1 MKKRLFPFIVALAA
15 LSVAGSAAFYSVFGL
30 SKLFAGASTQVII
43 MAGSLEFAKL
53 VVASLLYQYWD
64 TINKWLRS
72 YLAIAVFVLMVITSG
87 GIYGFLSGAYQST
100 ATKSELLDKSLLI
113 LEQKQVRFEDSKEDL
128 TLEKIQINQSISD
141 LRTSLSNPHSV
152 SWYDKNSET
161 VITSSSG
168 SARRALQA
176 ELKTTIT
183 DRDNI
188 NLKLEAVLDSIG
200 KTDMALLEKEISNED
215 QRELGPL
222 KYLASTTG
230 WPMDKVVNY
239 FLLLIIFVFDPLAIA
254 LVVSANMAFAQIAPK
269 RKEEDYFIS
278 RNEHLE
284 KIIEMEPPVG
294 LREEDNTTEPS
305 ESLKQRVK
313 ENQDKLKEI
322 DEDYF
327 SELEGYMKYIR
338 EEDMENLTYPQF
350 VEKHYPEGIM
360 MEDGGG
366 IESIVEPTH
375 EQILEEGT
383 EEPRVIKSEN
393 DLNKK
398 ELEELSKE
406 VGRLEKEI
414 DKKGKDKIN
423 PTDKDLEKL
432 AQALKIVNDSTEP
445 EEVTEDIKEETNKL
459 DLEEFFLKDNDTT
472 QRKQLYDLLVANGY
486 DKAFLRKSDSVHNP
500 DDVEIK
506 KESDRY
512 SEDDI
517 EDYRLTDTTQ
527 TLITEITKEAVDE
540 TKTHLKYTGRK

>member
-1 MKKRLFPFIVALAA
+1 MKKRLFPLIVALAA

-64 TINKWLRS
+64 TINKILKS
-72 YLAIAVFVLMVITSG
+72 YLMIACFVLMVITSG

-100 ATKSELLDKSLLI
+100 ATQSELLDKSLLI
-113 LEQKQVRFEDSKEDL
+113 LEQKQVRFEESKEDL
-128 TLEKIQINQSISD
+128 TIEKTQINQSISD
-141 LRTSLSNPHSV
+141 LRVSLSNPHSV

-176 ELKTTIT
+176 ELKTAIF
-183 DRDNI
+183 DRDNLNI
-188 NLKLEAVLDSIG
+188 KLEAVLDSIG

-254 LVVSANMAFAQIAPK
+254 LVVAANMAFAQITPK
-269 RKEEDYFIS
+269 RKEEDYFTS

-294 LREEDNTTEPS
+294 LREEDIEEDNTTEPS

-313 ENQDKLKEI
+313 ENQEKLKEI

-327 SELEGYMKYIR
+327 SDLEGYIKYIK
-338 EEDMENLTYPQF
+338 EEDIENLTYPQF
-350 VEKHYPEGIM
+350 IEKHYPK
-360 MEDGGG
+360 
-366 IESIVEPTH
+366 VEPSINTYGDD
-375 EQILEEGT
+375 EWATPESEE
-383 EEPRVIKSEN
+383 EEKEDEYSG
-393 DLNKK
+393 
-398 ELEELSKE
+398 ELE
-406 VGRLEKEI
+406 
-414 DKKGKDKIN
+414 
-423 PTDKDLEKL
+423 
-432 AQALKIVNDSTEP
+432 
-445 EEVTEDIKEETNKL
+445 
-459 DLEEFFLKDNDTT
+459 
-472 QRKQLYDLLVANGY
+472 
-486 DKAFLRKSDSVHNP
+486 
-500 DDVEIK
+500 
-506 KESDRY
+506 
-512 SEDDI
+512 
-517 EDYRLTDTTQ
+517 RLTDTTQ
-527 TLITEITKEAVDE
+527 TLIVEKKDDNIRVIKENEDLSEEELIELSKEI
-540 TKTHLKYTGRK
+540 GRKENYKQLEPIKPTEKDLEKLARALKINKKEDDDPKQLRYKGR